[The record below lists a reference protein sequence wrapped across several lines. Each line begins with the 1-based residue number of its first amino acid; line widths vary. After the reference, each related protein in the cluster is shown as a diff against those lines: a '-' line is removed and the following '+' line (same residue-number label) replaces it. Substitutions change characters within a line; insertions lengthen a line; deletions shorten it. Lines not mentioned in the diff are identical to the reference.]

1 MATLTPLVG
10 PTCQSPLSHVLS
22 LSTRLVP
29 PPPATSHYRCWRLP
43 DQPCSAGIVSGAA
56 ASARRRGCHNRAFL
70 ILLFQVLMPLA
81 GTGTNQVLQRVA
93 RRPPA
98 RLPVPMLVPAMEL
111 LGTDTAHR
119 TTGRSR
125 RGSSLHEAQTK
136 ISRNLLPICLP
147 HLAARQQD
155 SGTLIA
161 GRIGARD
168 LPPPQIRTGIPQHQL
183 PSVQQLPNRKHTTQE
198 RQRRH
203 ELQLEK
209 RKKRDLFCPVL
220 HRKQRLGWGTW
231 EWDQNR
237 TLPPEIAR
245 RRLSGDLPLR
255 SCSQ

>member
-1 MATLTPLVG
+1 M
-10 PTCQSPLSHVLS
+10 SLSSLSIPS

-29 PPPATSHYRCWRLP
+29 PPPATSSRRRP
-43 DQPCSAGIVSGAA
+43 PRTTGAGGFRISLAVL
-56 ASARRRGCHNRAFL
+56 ASFPARRPALDDVAATTAPSSSSSSRSSC
-70 ILLFQVLMPLA
+70 LL
-81 GTGTNQVLQRVA
+81 LQRVA
-93 RRPPA
+93 QRPPA

-119 TTGRSR
+119 TTGRSG
-125 RGSSLHEAQTK
+125 RGTSLHEAQTK

-220 HRKQRLGWGTW
+220 HRKQRLGWGRTGVGNLGVGSKSNLIAG
-231 EWDQNR
+231 NR
-237 TLPPEIAR
+237 EAPALGR
-245 RRLSGDLPLR
+245 SPLR

>member
-1 MATLTPLVG
+1 MGGNTNSVSG
-10 PTCQSPLSHVLS
+10 PHMSVSSLSIS
-22 LSTRLVP
+22 CLSTRLVP

-81 GTGTNQVLQRVA
+81 GTVTNQALQRVA
-93 RRPPA
+93 RGPPA
-98 RLPVPMLVPAMEL
+98 RLAVPMLVPAMEL

-125 RGSSLHEAQTK
+125 RGTSVHEAQTK
-136 ISRNLLPICLP
+136 ISGNLLPICLP

-168 LPPPQIRTGIPQHQL
+168 LPPPQIRTGIPQH
-183 PSVQQLPNRKHTTQE
+183 
-198 RQRRH
+198 
-203 ELQLEK
+203 
-209 RKKRDLFCPVL
+209 
-220 HRKQRLGWGTW
+220 
-231 EWDQNR
+231 
-237 TLPPEIAR
+237 
-245 RRLSGDLPLR
+245 
-255 SCSQ
+255 